1 MIHGILEGFA
11 YGFSQSIIFL
21 GYIIAFRF
29 GAFLVALPPDHLLHE
44 SFSDI
49 FRVMFALLFGA
60 MAAGQASAFAPD
72 YTKAKLSANRIFAM
86 LDREP
91 VIDNYSKD
99 GQKLVC
105 FNFKHAC
112 TCLCGHWSLLPFVG
126 ELGWICQRK
135 QHHI

>member
-1 MIHGILEGFA
+1 MLQGIFEGFA
-11 YGFSQSIIFL
+11 YGFSQSIIFI

-29 GAFLVALPPDHLLHE
+29 GAFLVALPPDHLLYE
-44 SFSDI
+44 PFSDI
-49 FRVMFALLFGA
+49 FRVLFALIFGA

-91 VIDNYSKD
+91 VIDNYSED

-105 FNFKHAC
+105 CNLFTVHKIMFIF
-112 TCLCGHWSLLPFVG
+112 SF
-126 ELGWICQRK
+126 
-135 QHHI
+135 